1 MLVADCW
8 VAGFQPKAIG
18 QGPQATSN
26 QQPAAGNQRLAIVIS
41 TLAHSPRLEVSGNRR
56 FLNSAYPAAHLPRQ
70 RNAIDVASQLTVVT
84 EAAPGGG
91 MQNSRSSPVVEH
103 SLQVVAL
110 SRPLVEAVQRRDRDL
125 ASQLRR
131 AISSI
136 ALNLSEG
143 FGAGAG
149 NARLRFESA
158 LGLLNEAKTAI
169 RVAAAWGYFSS
180 QSAQATLDELNVLGG
195 RIVGLVRR

>member
-1 MLVADCW
+1 MFA
-8 VAGFQPKAIG
+8 
-18 QGPQATSN
+18 
-26 QQPAAGNQRLAIVIS
+26 
-41 TLAHSPRLEVSGNRR
+41 NRR

-70 RNAIDVASQLTVVT
+70 RNAIDVSHGCPLARKPRQGV
-84 EAAPGGG
+84 G
-91 MQNSRSSPVVEH
+91 MQNSRSSSVVEH

-110 SRPLVEAVQRRDRDL
+110 ARPLVEAVQRKDRDL

-143 FGAGAG
+143 FGAGPG

-158 LGLLNEAKTAI
+158 LGSLNEAKTAL
-169 RVAAAWGYFSS
+169 RVAIAWGYFSS
-180 QSAQATLDELNVLGG
+180 QSAQTTLEELNVLGG
-195 RIVGLVRR
+195 RVAGLVRR